1 MKKLTLDETY
11 KLLKKYKHV
20 VFDEDT
26 ATMATSMIDE
36 GLVLKLKNKNGN
48 TVMLFPK
55 ENNQSVSVTETSVTL
70 HDVNNWCQIFEPLIV
85 AQLC

>member
-20 VFDEDT
+20 VFDEET
-26 ATMATSMIDE
+26 STLATSMIDE
-36 GLVLKLKNKNGN
+36 GLVLKLKNKHGN

-55 ENNQSVSVTETSVTL
+55 DKNEFVKITESTVTL
-70 HDVNNWCQIFEPLIV
+70 YDVNNWCQMFEPLIS